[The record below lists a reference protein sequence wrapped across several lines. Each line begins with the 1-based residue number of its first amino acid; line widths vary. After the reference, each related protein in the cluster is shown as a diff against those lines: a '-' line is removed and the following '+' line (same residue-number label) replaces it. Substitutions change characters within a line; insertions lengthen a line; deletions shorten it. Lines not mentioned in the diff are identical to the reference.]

1 MCWSGEGGGEGHE
14 SGDSDWEDHDSCWC
28 VGMCHFVCLRGLIRE
43 DVLSG
48 LCVEVM
54 NSCRIR
60 MWTAVVAKKG
70 MDFIHGRGGSVRKA
84 YS

>member
-1 MCWSGEGGGEGHE
+1 
-14 SGDSDWEDHDSCWC
+14 
-28 VGMCHFVCLRGLIRE
+28 LRGLIRE